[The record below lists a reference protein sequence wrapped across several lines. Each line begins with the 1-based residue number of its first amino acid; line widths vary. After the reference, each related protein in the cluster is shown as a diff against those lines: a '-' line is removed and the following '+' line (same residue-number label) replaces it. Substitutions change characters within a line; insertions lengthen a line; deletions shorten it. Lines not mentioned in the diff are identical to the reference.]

1 MTRCSILIKDSFVVD
16 RYPHFCIDLK
26 GNTIIGY
33 YEDDEKFSI
42 KLKDKV
48 SFQYVVDSM
57 QPDENETNSI
67 DKDVLSEW
75 NNEVY
80 WYKNLYNSEEVEEE
94 KKELGILRTERR

>member
-1 MTRCSILIKDSFVVD
+1 MTRCSILIKDNFVVD
-16 RYPHFCIDLK
+16 RYPNFCIDLK
-26 GNTIIGY
+26 GNTIIDY
-33 YEDDEKFSI
+33 YEDDEKFAI

-48 SFQYVVDSM
+48 SFQHVVDSM

-67 DKDVLSEW
+67 DKDVLDEW

-80 WYKNLYNSEEVEEE
+80 WYKNLYNSEEIEEE

>member
-1 MTRCSILIKDSFVVD
+1 
-16 RYPHFCIDLK
+16 
-26 GNTIIGY
+26 
-33 YEDDEKFSI
+33 
-42 KLKDKV
+42 
-48 SFQYVVDSM
+48 M